1 MSARPMPEC
10 IYHYTSNSVLI
21 SILERKALW
30 MSARH
35 HLNDTQE
42 GKQFFRLLRDEA
54 TDEKIAQIKSALND
68 YEFFVTC
75 FSADQDS
82 LSQWRGYAENG
93 AGVAIGFNTA
103 AIKTMIQRSHETLLY
118 EIAYADNFKALQGE
132 ENQWLDR
139 KHSIS
144 QMLGDNR
151 PPPAP
156 FIQAMVKERWAVKP
170 KAFHEEKEWR
180 LIVTLDAKSGSLEPA
195 DSWLEIFYAAT
206 SSSIREYCKFSF
218 EPQDLV
224 KSITLGPNNCTD
236 VPTLKRHLRHI
247 GLEHVQVSKSGISY
261 R

>member
-10 IYHYTSNSVLI
+10 IYHYTSNSALM
-21 SILERKALW
+21 SILKHEELW

-93 AGVAIGFNTA
+93 AGVAIGFSTA
-103 AIKTMIQRSHETLLY
+103 AIKKMIEGSLETFLY
-118 EIAYADNFKALQGE
+118 PVCYADEFKKILPERQ
-132 ENQWLDR
+132 N
-139 KHSIS
+139 SIRS
-144 QMLGDNR
+144 MLNSPGV
-151 PPPAP
+151 PSKA
-156 FIQAMVKERWAVKP
+156 FIKTMTYERWAIKP
-170 KAFHEEKEWR
+170 EGFHEEKEWR
-180 LIVTLDAKSGSLEPA
+180 LIVSLNAKSGGLEPA
-195 DSWLEIFYAAT
+195 DSWLKIFYAAT

-224 KSITLGPNNCTD
+224 KSITLGPNNRTD
-236 VPTLKRHLRHI
+236 VPTLERHLRRI
-247 GLEHVQVSKSGISY
+247 GLAHVQISESGISY
-261 R
+261 RESR